1 MGKNVL
7 LADDDETVRTLL
19 RIVLEKNGLTVT
31 TAEDGREA
39 LDLIRRQRPD
49 LILLDLKMPRLNG
62 YQLFTELK
70 SDEALKSIPII
81 VITGLTRESEREDE
95 EWARRM
101 GAEGFLTKPF
111 TPDELGRSVQEII
124 GRLM

>member
-1 MGKNVL
+1 VGKNVL

-19 RIVLEKNGLTVT
+19 RIVLERNGLTVT

-49 LILLDLKMPRLNG
+49 LILLDLRMPRLNG
-62 YQLFTELK
+62 YQLFAELK
-70 SDEALKSIPII
+70 ADDALKSIPII
-81 VITGLTRESEREDE
+81 VITALTRESDREDE

-111 TPDELGRSVQEII
+111 TPDELGRRVQEII
-124 GRLM
+124 GRLT

>member
-1 MGKNVL
+1 VGKNVL

-62 YQLFTELK
+62 YQLFAELK

-81 VITGLTRESEREDE
+81 VITALTRESEREDE

-111 TPDELGRSVQEII
+111 TPDELGRRVQEII

>member
-1 MGKNVL
+1 VGKNVL